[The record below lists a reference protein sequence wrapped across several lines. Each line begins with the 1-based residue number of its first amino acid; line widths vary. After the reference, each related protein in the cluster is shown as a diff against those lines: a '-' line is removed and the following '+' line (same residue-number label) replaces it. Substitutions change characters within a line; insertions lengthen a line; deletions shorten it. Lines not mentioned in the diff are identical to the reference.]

1 MKTLNL
7 KSLWNNFKANC
18 SKAKA
23 NCSKAIDKV
32 YDWIITPHIFAIIVA
47 TLFVENIAM
56 LLYFIFA

>member
-18 SKAKA
+18 SKA
-23 NCSKAIDKV
+23 IDKV
-32 YDWIITPHIFAIIVA
+32 YEWIVTPHIFAIILA
-47 TLFVENIAM
+47 TVFVENIAM